1 MAEKVLFC
9 RILLLLF
16 FSAEADNKIVRLPM
30 RAIQI
35 VAPRQIAL
43 LNNVP
48 KPKPAEG
55 EVLIK
60 CSYTAICGSNMGQY
74 TGKGLWGDI
83 DYPNPIGWSGHENI
97 GTIVESRCDAWE
109 EGALVLALPE
119 GPFGFAEY
127 IVSRPPAIARLPQDA
142 PDPAGLI
149 VAQPLATFL
158 RALER
163 TGSVINQTCAVVGQG
178 SMGLIFTH
186 LLRLMGARLVIAI
199 DLLDWRLEWSERY
212 GANHV
217 IDASR
222 EDVIKAVEEL
232 TNGHMVD
239 FVVEAVGYID
249 SLKTAAYLPR
259 HGGRLLVFG
268 VPHYELQEFPWYHV
282 FREEI
287 QINTSVGPQCGQFF
301 QTAMD
306 MILDGPA
313 SALTELVR
321 PRMPWDKAPEAFEM
335 YAECAKDSLKLTLEF

>member
-1 MAEKVLFC
+1 
-9 RILLLLF
+9 
-16 FSAEADNKIVRLPM
+16 M

-43 LNNVP
+43 LNDAP
-48 KPKPAEG
+48 RPEPAKG

-60 CSYTAICGSNMGQY
+60 CSHAAICGSNMGQY
-74 TGKGLWGDI
+74 TGRGLWGDI
-83 DYPNPIGWSGHENI
+83 DYPNPAGWSGHENI
-97 GTIVESRCDAWE
+97 GTIMKSCCNEWE
-109 EGALVLALPE
+109 EGTLVLALPE

-127 IVSRPPAIARLPQDA
+127 IISRPPAIARLPQDT

-149 VAQPLATFL
+149 IAQPLATVL
-158 RALER
+158 RALKR

-178 SMGLIFTH
+178 PMGLIFTH
-186 LLRLMGARLVIAI
+186 VLRLMGAKTIIAV

-212 GANHV
+212 GATHV

-222 EDVIKAVEEL
+222 NHVIKAIEDL
-232 TNGHMVD
+232 THGQMVD
-239 FVVEAVGYID
+239 FAVEAVGYID

-282 FREEI
+282 FRKEI
-287 QINTSVGPQCGQFF
+287 QISTSVGPQCGQFF

-313 SALTELVR
+313 SGLTELVR
-321 PRMPWDKAPEAFEM
+321 PRMPWDKASEAFEM
-335 YAECAKDSLKLTLEF
+335 YAGCAKDSLKLTLEF